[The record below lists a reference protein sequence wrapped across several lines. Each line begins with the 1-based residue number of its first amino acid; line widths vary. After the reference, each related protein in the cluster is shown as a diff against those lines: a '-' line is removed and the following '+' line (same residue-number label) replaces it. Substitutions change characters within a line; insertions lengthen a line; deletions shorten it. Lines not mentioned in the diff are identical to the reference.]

1 MTTQRF
7 LTATLG
13 ILASTACGAFQHSPA
28 VQVSARDAT
37 LNTRWHANLASPA
50 SLAGVVQMNGSASM
64 APSPDSSGTN
74 VTLDLA
80 NASPGG
86 LHPWA
91 VHYGQCGDN
100 MDRGVF
106 GSLEMYSPAQG
117 GFGRS
122 RHRQHEPAD
131 ADPADRQLFRR
142 RLRVGGQPGDDR
154 RLRQPRAP
162 DAIAMTSTAV

>member
-1 MTTQRF
+1 MLTQRF
-7 LTATLG
+7 LTATAA
-13 ILASTACGAFQHSPA
+13 ILALTACGAFQHSPA
-28 VQVSARDAT
+28 VQVSAQDMT

-50 SLAGVVQMNGSASM
+50 NLAGVVQMNGSASM

-91 VHYGQCGDN
+91 IHYGQCGDN

-106 GSLEMYSPAQG
+106 GALEMYSP
-117 GFGRS
+117 
-122 RHRQHEPAD
+122 
-131 ADPADRQLFRR
+131 LK
-142 RLRVGGQPGDDR
+142 VGSDGLATGTTSLQM
-154 RLRQPRAP
+154 QTPRTGSYFAVVYASVANPETVVACGNLAP
-162 DAIAMTSTAV
+162 PTQ